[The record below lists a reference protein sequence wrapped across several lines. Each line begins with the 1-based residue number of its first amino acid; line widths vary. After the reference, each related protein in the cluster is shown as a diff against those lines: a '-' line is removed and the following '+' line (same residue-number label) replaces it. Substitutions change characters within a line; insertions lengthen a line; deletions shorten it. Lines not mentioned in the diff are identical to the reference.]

1 MATTLGAWDWIY
13 MFLSFIFVLFLL
25 FVTLYFI
32 KRMNNINIKNSKHGA
47 SIHVIQSISLG
58 GKQKIL
64 LIRVNNNDILI
75 GVTLNNI
82 NKIASWKSPKDID
95 DVIKENNM
103 LFDETNGF
111 KKIITMINNALF
123 SKK

>member
-1 MATTLGAWDWIY
+1 

-32 KRMNNINIKNSKHGA
+32 KRMNNINIKNSKHGP
-47 SIHVIQSISLG
+47 SIHVVQSISLG

-95 DVIKENNM
+95 DVIKESNT